1 MATGIV
7 TATVACFTGCF
18 IGALLSFFR
27 ARYMMRDLIYLF
39 SKRYPLVRAADK
51 ALKRNGFRIM
61 LLLRLCPFIP
71 FSALNYIGGI
81 TGINWA
87 EFGASIVGVLPTLV
101 LAVSI
106 GATTGSLVNS
116 DPTAEQQLITTIL
129 LGAGIAFA
137 IIAFI
142 IAWRFARKELETQL
156 EMDSAQIQNYLHP
169 DAEGAGQDFM
179 EAGIEMEYHDE
190 GDDEEWF
197 WIWA

>member
-1 MATGIV
+1 MYTQCA
-7 TATVACFTGCF
+7 
-18 IGALLSFFR
+18 
-27 ARYMMRDLIYLF
+27 
-39 SKRYPLVRAADK
+39 